1 MAESS
6 QSNVSAP
13 PALSAVND
21 PGFFI
26 NRELSWLDFDDRVLE
41 EARDPSNPLLE
52 QLRFLAISASN
63 LDEFF
68 EVRVAGL
75 QAQLYDNL
83 DPQDTPPEGSSPL
96 TQVTEISKR
105 AHSFVARQYDAWHT
119 DLRPQL
125 AKYGIMVCEPD
136 DLSDAQRVHLDE
148 YFHSQ
153 VYPVLTPLA
162 IDPAHPFPHLHNKS
176 LNLILRIETLGQDP
190 PRQLYA
196 VLQVPSVLNRLVP
209 LPHVGDGKYRFVLL
223 ESVIAPRLDAL
234 FGGFKVA
241 ACVAFRV
248 TRNSD
253 LTIQETE
260 VKSSL
265 LSTVQETLRMRKWGD
280 AVRLEID
287 ERADEGFLAQ
297 LQMTSAL
304 DLEQRDVYKVAGPVD
319 LTVLAALWKIEGF
332 RELKEPPY
340 EPQMPAIL
348 ANGADIF
355 AAIREGDLLVHHP
368 YESFESVIQFVE
380 QAAEDPNVLAI
391 KQTLYRTAEANPI
404 ITALARA
411 AENGKEVTALVELQ
425 ARLDEENNI
434 VKARA
439 LKKAGVH
446 VVYGM
451 VGLKTHCKACLVVR
465 RDKDGIRRY
474 VHLGTGNY
482 NPTTAKIYTDLSFF
496 TCRPEFGE
504 DASALFNLLTGYS
517 QGHGWKKLT
526 VAPMNLSDRLI
537 GLIDRERMN
546 AEAGRPARIIAKMN
560 SLVDPHAIVALGAA
574 SRAGVRIDL
583 IVRGICCLRPGI
595 PGVSENIR
603 VISIVDKFLEH
614 SRITYFQNDDKPE
627 VFLSSADWMPRNFRR
642 RVEILFPIEEPRLQ
656 NRIIDGILGVA
667 LIDNVKAREL
677 MPDGTYQRV
686 PPPERASPPSGRR
699 SSSRTSRGNSPSP
712 TRSGPIARTPIR
724 TTSSGPTKPETG
736 RSARRVSLQCPILL
750 SRMFDRGASP
760 KDRPDPPNRP
770 GDRGFPA
777 RLTLD
782 SSAGCGNS

>member
-1 MAESS
+1 MDDSPISGATAI
-6 QSNVSAP
+6 AP
-13 PALSAVND
+13 ASPPTTPD
-21 PGFFI
+21 PSLFI
-26 NRELSWLDFDDRVLE
+26 NRELSWLDFDERVLE
-41 EARDPSNPLLE
+41 EARDASNPLLE

-75 QAQLYDNL
+75 QAQLYDSL
-83 DPQDTPPEGSSPL
+83 EPQDMPPDGMSPL
-96 TQVTEISKR
+96 AQVTEIARR
-105 AHSFVARQYDAWHT
+105 AHDFVGRQFDTWSE
-119 DLRPQL
+119 DLKPQL
-125 AKYGIMVCEPD
+125 AKHGILVCEHEELGKAQHAYLD
-136 DLSDAQRVHLDE
+136 D
-148 YFHSQ
+148 YFDTQ

-176 LNLILRIETLGQDP
+176 LNLILRIETFGQEP
-190 PRQLYA
+190 MRQLYA
-196 VLQVPSVLNRLVP
+196 VLQVPSVLNRVVR
-209 LPHVGDGKYRFVLL
+209 LPDEGDGQYRFTLL

-265 LSTVQETLRMRKWGD
+265 LSTIQETLRMRKWGA

-287 ERADEGFLAQ
+287 ARADDGFLAQ
-297 LQMTSAL
+297 LQSAQAL
-304 DLEQRDVYKVAGPVD
+304 DIEDRDVYRVAGPVD
-319 LTVLAALWKIEGF
+319 LTVLAALAKIEGF

-340 EPQMPAIL
+340 EPQMPAVL
-348 ANGADIF
+348 ANGSDIF
-355 AAIREGDLLVHHP
+355 AAIREQDLLVHHP
-368 YESFESVIQFVE
+368 YESFEAVIQFIE
-380 QAAEDPNVLAI
+380 QAAEDPHVLAI

-411 AENGKEVTALVELQ
+411 AENGKQVTALVELQ

-439 LKKAGVH
+439 LQKAGVH

-451 VGLKTHCKACLVVR
+451 VGLKTHCKAALVVR

-482 NPTTAKIYTDLSFF
+482 NPTTARIYTDLSFF

-526 VAPMNLSDRLI
+526 IAPMNLADRLI
-537 GLIDRERMN
+537 GLIDRERRN

-560 SLVDPHAIVALGAA
+560 SLVDPHAIVALVAA
-574 SRAGVRIDL
+574 GRAGVRVDL
-583 IVRGICCLRPGI
+583 IVRGICCLRPGL
-595 PGVSENIR
+595 PGVTDNIR

-614 SRITYFQNDDKPE
+614 SRISYFQNDDDPQ

-642 RVEILFPIEEPRLQ
+642 RVEILFPIEDPRLRS
-656 NRIIDGILGVA
+656 RIVDGLLGVS
-667 LIDNVKAREL
+667 LLDNVKAREL
-677 MPDGTYQRV
+677 QPDGTYCRT
-686 PPPERASPPSGRR
+686 ASARPGEPMIR
-699 SSSRTSRGNSPSP
+699 SQLEFQNM
-712 TRSGPIARTPIR
+712 ARDLAVADPIR
-724 TTSSGPTKPETG
+724 
-736 RSARRVSLQCPILL
+736 
-750 SRMFDRGASP
+750 
-760 KDRPDPPNRP
+760 PNRAVADINHLFRA
-770 GDRGFPA
+770 G
-777 RLTLD
+777 D
-782 SSAGCGNS
+782 SSTV

>member
-1 MAESS
+1 MEQFPINGVAGSAT
-6 QSNVSAP
+6 AP
-13 PALSAVND
+13 PPVEAD
-21 PGFFI
+21 PSLFI
-26 NRELSWLDFDDRVLE
+26 NRELSWLDFDARVLE
-41 EARDPSNPLLE
+41 EARDDSNPLLE

-83 DPQDTPPEGSSPL
+83 EPQDTPPEAMSPL
-96 TQVTEISKR
+96 AQVTEISRR
-105 AHSFVARQYDAWHT
+105 AHDFVGAQYETWSDL
-119 DLRPQL
+119 LRPQL
-125 AKYGIMVCEPD
+125 AKHGILVCEPG
-136 DLSDAQRVHLDE
+136 DLSEAQVAYLDD
-148 YFHSQ
+148 YFDSQ

-162 IDPAHPFPHLHNKS
+162 IDQAHPFPHLHNKS
-176 LNLILRIETLGQDP
+176 LNLILRIDTLGQDP

-196 VLQVPSVLNRLVP
+196 VLQVPSVLNRLVA
-209 LPHVGDGKYRFVLL
+209 LPEVGDGRHRFVLL

-241 ACVAFRV
+241 ACVPFRV

-260 VKSSL
+260 VKISL
-265 LSTVQETLRMRKWGD
+265 LSTVQETLRMRKWGA

-287 ERADEGFLAQ
+287 ARADEGFLAQ
-297 LQMTSAL
+297 LQMASAL
-304 DLEQRDVYKVAGPVD
+304 DLEDRDVYKVPGPVD
-319 LTVLAALWKIEGF
+319 LTVLAGLWKIEGF

-340 EPQMPAIL
+340 EPQMPAAL
-348 ANGADIF
+348 ANGANIF
-355 AAIREGDLLVHHP
+355 AAIREQDLLVHHP
-368 YESFESVIQFVE
+368 YESFESVIQFIE
-380 QAAEDPNVLAI
+380 QAAEDPHVLAI

-411 AENGKEVTALVELQ
+411 AENGKQVTALVELQ

-434 VKARA
+434 VKAQA
-439 LKKAGVH
+439 LQKAGVH

-451 VGLKTHCKACLVVR
+451 VGLKTHCKAALVVR

-526 VAPMNLSDRLI
+526 VAPRDLADRLV
-537 GLIDRERMN
+537 GLIDRERRN

-560 SLVDPHAIVALGAA
+560 SLVDPHAIVALSAA

-583 IVRGICCLRPGI
+583 IVRGICCLRPGL

-614 SRITYFQNDDKPE
+614 SRISYFQNDDQPE

-642 RVEILFPIEEPRLQ
+642 RVEILFPIEEPRLR
-656 NRIIDGILGVA
+656 NRIVDGLLGVS
-667 LIDNVKAREL
+667 LMDNVKARIL
-677 MPDGTYQRV
+677 QPDGTYIRV
-686 PPPERASPPSGRR
+686 TPEAGDPAIR
-699 SSSRTSRGNSPSP
+699 SQIEFQNM
-712 TRSGPIARTPIR
+712 ARELCVADPIR
-724 TTSSGPTKPETG
+724 PS
-736 RSARRVSLQCPILL
+736 RV
-750 SRMFDRGASP
+750 
-760 KDRPDPPNRP
+760 
-770 GDRGFPA
+770 
-777 RLTLD
+777 
-782 SSAGCGNS
+782 NSDANHLFRAFEG

>member
-1 MAESS
+1 MEEHLT
-6 QSNVSAP
+6 NGSATATATASP
-13 PALSAVND
+13 ITTTD
-21 PGFFI
+21 PSFFI
-26 NRELSWLDFDDRVLE
+26 NRELSWLDFDERVLE

-52 QLRFLAISASN
+52 QVRFLAISTSN

-75 QAQLYDNL
+75 QAQLYDSL
-83 DPQDTPPEGSSPL
+83 EPQDTPPDGLSPL
-96 TQVTEISKR
+96 AQVTEISR
-105 AHSFVARQYDAWHT
+105 LSHGFVDRQYQTWLG

-125 AKYGIMVCEPD
+125 VKHGILVCEPE
-136 DLSDAQRVHLDE
+136 DLSDAQVAYLDD
-148 YFHSQ
+148 YFDSQ

-176 LNLILRIETLGQDP
+176 LNLILRIETVGQVELAP
-190 PRQLYA
+190 KQLYA
-196 VLQVPSVLNRLVP
+196 VVQVPSVLNRLVP
-209 LPHVGDGKYRFVLL
+209 LPNVGDGKYRFILL

-241 ACVAFRV
+241 ACAAFRV

-265 LSTVQETLRMRKWGD
+265 LSTIQETLRMRKWGA

-287 ERADEGFLAQ
+287 ERADSGFLSL
-297 LQMTSAL
+297 LQMASAL
-304 DLEQRDVYKVAGPVD
+304 DLDERDIYKVAGPVD

-340 EPQMPAIL
+340 EPQMPAVL
-348 ANGADIF
+348 ANNADIF
-355 AAIREGDLLVHHP
+355 AAIREQDLLVHHP
-368 YESFESVIQFVE
+368 FESFESVIQFVE
-380 QAAEDPNVLAI
+380 QAAEDPYVLAI

-404 ITALARA
+404 INALARA
-411 AENGKEVTALVELQ
+411 AEKGKVVTVLVELQ

-434 VKARA
+434 VKAQA
-439 LKKAGVH
+439 LQKAGVH

-482 NPTTAKIYTDLSFF
+482 NPTTARIYTDLSFF

-517 QGHGWKKLT
+517 QGQGWKKLT
-526 VAPMNLSDRLI
+526 VAPMNLADRLL
-537 GLIDRERMN
+537 GLIDRERRN

-560 SLVDPHAIVALGAA
+560 SLVDPQAIVALVAA

-583 IVRGICCLRPGI
+583 IIRGICCLKPGI

-614 SRITYFQNDDKPE
+614 SRISYFQNDDNPQ

-642 RVEILFPIEEPRLQ
+642 RVEILFPIEDPRLQ
-656 NRIIDGILGVA
+656 SRLIDGILGVA

-677 MPDGTYQRV
+677 QPDGTYRRV
-686 PPPERASPPSGRR
+686 APPRPGEPSIR
-699 SSSRTSRGNSPSP
+699 SQVEFQDLARELSVADPIRP
-712 TRSGPIARTPIR
+712 TRA
-724 TTSSGPTKPETG
+724 KPDANYLFRANE
-736 RSARRVSLQCPILL
+736 I
-750 SRMFDRGASP
+750 
-760 KDRPDPPNRP
+760 
-770 GDRGFPA
+770 
-777 RLTLD
+777 
-782 SSAGCGNS
+782 